1 MQKIEIKKS
10 NCQIMMVLR
19 LTSKRPSFCGH
30 CGTIIK
36 VGQILVKHILLAS
49 FVDEGPVTFGY
60 IHCLTDFH
68 VYIFTMK
75 NNSQSV
81 SSDIGGYGSDF

>member
-1 MQKIEIKKS
+1 
-10 NCQIMMVLR
+10 MVPR
-19 LTSKRPSFCGH
+19 LISKRSSFCGH
-30 CGTIIK
+30 CSKIIK
-36 VGQILVKHILLAS
+36 VGQILVKHILLAL

-81 SSDIGGYGSDF
+81 SLDIGGYGSNF